1 MRREREARAEEM
13 RLALARSEMTSALP
27 GTSAAWKETLA
38 SIERT
43 AALPAPVL
51 VTGEHGTEK
60 EAAARAIHRLSS
72 RGSEPFDIAHD
83 ASGLPGSASGEGTIF
98 VPAIERLTVAEQRL
112 LAAALDRPGGRRWV
126 VATDLPP
133 KEAVASGRLAAELLD
148 RFDGHAVHL
157 PPLRERGEDVERLA
171 RLYLYE
177 LDDALSF
184 DAESIDV
191 LRTHDWPGNV
201 LELKDAVRRA
211 ARLAEGATIGPTV
224 ITSAL
229 GRPLPTRRS
238 RRARPPVVKIAVG
251 ASLADVERRLI
262 QKTLEFSRGSKPK
275 TAALLKLSLKTIYN
289 KIKEYGLEH

>member
-1 MRREREARAEEM
+1 
-13 RLALARSEMTSALP
+13 
-27 GTSAAWKETLA
+27 
-38 SIERT
+38 
-43 AALPAPVL
+43 
-51 VTGEHGTEK
+51 
-60 EAAARAIHRLSS
+60 
-72 RGSEPFDIAHD
+72 
-83 ASGLPGSASGEGTIF
+83 
-98 VPAIERLTVAEQRL
+98 
-112 LAAALDRPGGRRWV
+112 
-126 VATDLPP
+126 
-133 KEAVASGRLAAELLD
+133 
-148 RFDGHAVHL
+148 
-157 PPLRERGEDVERLA
+157 VERLA

-201 LELKDAVRRA
+201 LELKDAVQRA

-238 RRARPPVVKIAVG
+238 RRARPPVVRIAVG

-262 QKTLEFSRGSKPK
+262 QTTLEFSRGSKPK